1 MKVEKR
7 ITIFPQKYK
16 SVTLTVTDVE
26 SFKEADKV
34 LIHEVSR
41 YLDLLDKEDIE
52 VLKRTIGLFVVRE
65 DMGIER
71 NG

>member
-16 SVTLTVTDVE
+16 SVTLTVTDAE